1 METQQDQT
9 LRIIKGTREELPQE
23 KESVFYFY
31 FL

>member
-1 METQQDQT
+1 M
-9 LRIIKGTREELPQE
+9 KGTREELPQE

>member
-1 METQQDQT
+1 M
-9 LRIIKGTREELPQE
+9 KGIREELPQE

>member
-1 METQQDQT
+1 MKE
-9 LRIIKGTREELPQE
+9 TREELPQE

>member
-1 METQQDQT
+1 M
-9 LRIIKGTREELPQE
+9 KGTREEPPQE